1 MEIVTKQQKI
11 DVLEGVF
18 GESTLANSGK
28 NISVICPVCRANS
41 KSSAKKRKLS
51 ICLEKGIYHC
61 WVCETKGRNVA
72 KFAIR
77 NASANKNDFAT
88 LNELFAFDD
97 TNEEKEPEYILR
109 LPDDFCLLV
118 NASGRLGNIANS
130 YLRKRGLSQNDLLR
144 YKIGI
149 SNEYEYVNRIIF
161 PSFCE
166 DMKLNY
172 FLSRTYDDNQIRKYK
187 NCKIQRKDIIF
198 NEHLIEWDRQV
209 VLVEGVFDAIKA
221 GDNSIPMLG
230 SWIDE
235 SHHIFKKI
243 VHERTP
249 VILGLDPDAI
259 EKTMKIAK
267 NLNQYGID
275 VRITQH
281 KDKDFG
287 DMTKEEANYY
297 IQTAQKY
304 ELTDRIGYLIQSI
317 SSGSIF

>member
-11 DVLEGVF
+11 DVLEGIF

-28 NISVICPVCRANS
+28 NISVICSVCKADS
-41 KSSAKKRKLS
+41 KSSAIKRKLS

-61 WVCETKGRNVA
+61 WVCESKGRNIA

-77 NASANKNDFAT
+77 NANANKNDFAT
-88 LNELFAFDD
+88 LNELFSFDD

-109 LPDDFCLLV
+109 LPDDFCLL
-118 NASGRLGNIANS
+118 ACTTGRLANIAKS
-130 YLRKRGLSQNDLLR
+130 YLHKRGLTQSDFLR

-149 SNEYEYVNRIIF
+149 STEYEFNNRVIF
-161 PSFCE
+161 PSFC
-166 DMKLNY
+166 DNMKLNY
-172 FLSRTYDDNQIRKYK
+172 FLSRTYDETQKRKYK

-198 NEHLIEWDRQV
+198 NEHLIEWDKTV
-209 VLVEGVFDAIKA
+209 ILVEGVFDAIKA
-221 GDNSIPMLG
+221 GDNAIPMLG

-235 SHHIFKKI
+235 SHYLFKKI
-243 VHERTP
+243 VQEKAN

-267 NLNQYGID
+267 NLKQYGID
-275 VRITQH
+275 VKITQH
-281 KDKDFG
+281 EGKDFG
-287 DMTKEEANYY
+287 EMTKDEVTYY
-297 IQTAQKY
+297 LQSAKKY
-304 ELTDRIGYLIQSI
+304 ELTDRIGYLIESI

>member
-11 DVLEGVF
+11 DVLECIF

-28 NISVICPVCRANS
+28 NISVICSVCKTDS
-41 KSSAKKRKLS
+41 KSSSKKRKLS

-61 WVCETKGRNVA
+61 WVCEAKGHNIA

-77 NASANKNDFAT
+77 NTFVNKVDIAT
-88 LNELFAFDD
+88 LNDLFSFDD
-97 TNEEKEPEYILR
+97 NKEEKEPEYILR

-118 NASGRLGNIANS
+118 NATGRLGSIANS
-130 YLRKRGLSQNDLLR
+130 YLHKRGLTQNDLLR

-149 SNEYEYVNRIIF
+149 SGEYEFNNRVIF

-172 FLSRTYDDNQIRKYK
+172 FLSRTYDDNQFRKYK

-249 VILGLDPDAI
+249 VVLGLDPDAM

-267 NLNQYGID
+267 NFNQYGID

-281 KDKDFG
+281 EGKDFG
-287 DMTKEEANYY
+287 DMTKDEANYY
-297 IQTAQKY
+297 IQSAQKY

>member
-28 NISVICPVCRANS
+28 NISVTCPVCRTNS

-61 WVCETKGRNVA
+61 WVCETKGRNIA
-72 KFAIR
+72 KFAVR
-77 NASANKNDFAT
+77 HTNANKNVFAT
-88 LNELFAFDD
+88 LNELYEFDD
-97 TNEEKEPEYILR
+97 VNEEKEPEYILR

-118 NASGRLGNIANS
+118 NTTGRLGSIANS
-130 YLRKRGLSQNDLLR
+130 YLHKRGLTQNDLLR

-149 SNEYEYVNRIIF
+149 SDEYEYVNRIIF

-172 FLSRTYDDNQIRKYK
+172 FLSRTYDETEKRKYK

-235 SHHIFKKI
+235 SHYLFKKI
-243 VHERTP
+243 VQEHTP
-249 VILGLDPDAI
+249 VVLGLDPDAI

-267 NLNQYGID
+267 NFKQYGID
-275 VRITQH
+275 VKITQH
-281 KDKDFG
+281 QDKDFG

-297 IQTAQKY
+297 IQSSQKY